1 MQSGAPSADWL
12 SKASPEDLLT
22 HGKQIFSRIGQLDQT
37 YRERFVSEVRS
48 GSASRARPRADDGA
62 DDLSEIAWQRKRASL
77 AFAELALPRFNRLAE
92 VKR

>member
-37 YRERFVSEVRS
+37 YRERFVSEVREDPQ
-48 GSASRARPRADDGA
+48 A
-62 DDLSEIAWQRKRASL
+62 KRVL
-77 AFAELALPRFNRLAE
+77 EQMTEPTT
-92 VKR
+92 